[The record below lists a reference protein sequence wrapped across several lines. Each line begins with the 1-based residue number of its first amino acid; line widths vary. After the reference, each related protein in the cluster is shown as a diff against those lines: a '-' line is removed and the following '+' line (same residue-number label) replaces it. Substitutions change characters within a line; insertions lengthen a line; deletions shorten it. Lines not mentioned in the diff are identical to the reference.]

1 MPETLP
7 SCFGEYG
14 QHTHYV
20 ATGHT
25 PKVAHSSVT
34 CLYQPKSA
42 VFCKPVSIT
51 WCKSLLGQGFSVS
64 VDDPHVQ
71 YVCKIDMK
79 PWRFWKKQGSKCV
92 HVDGKTF
99 EVFWDLSD
107 AKYTYGPEPCQRF
120 FMALL
125 CNREIVLLLG
135 DMHREAYKK
144 TKLGSA
150 VMVLATL
157 LSRKEHLFGKKVY
170 HTRAQFEESGSMH
183 EISIECH
190 VGVDAKDPWLCV
202 RVDKQAM
209 VHIDQLMWKFRGN
222 QMIRVDGLQIEVLWD
237 AHNWLFNPS
246 TACAVFM
253 FHTWGSKQKPW
264 LGDMPGTHSSS
275 IMEWPAT
282 HSFNDRDI
290 KQLFKDNSFGSILEW
305 PNTHSFKGLKESCEP
320 SPGFSLLLYAWKSE

>member
-1 MPETLP
+1 M
-7 SCFGEYG
+7 
-14 QHTHYV
+14 QHSEHTV
-20 ATGHT
+20 PGHSI
-25 PKVAHSSVT
+25 KVAHSSVT

-42 VFCKPVSIT
+42 RFHKPVSIT

-64 VDDPHVQ
+64 VDDPHIQ

-92 HVDGKTF
+92 HLVGKIF

-107 AKYTYGPEPCQRF
+107 AKYMYGPEPFQGF
-120 FMALL
+120 YVAVL
-125 CNREIVLLLG
+125 CDREIILLLG
-135 DMHREAYKK
+135 DMPREAYKK
-144 TKLGSA
+144 TKLGSST
-150 VMVLATL
+150 MVLATL

-183 EISIECH
+183 DITIECH
-190 VGVDAKDPWLCV
+190 VGADAKDPWLCV

-209 VHIDQLMWKFRGN
+209 VHINQLMWKFRGN

-246 TACAVFM
+246 AACAVFM
-253 FHTWGSKQKPW
+253 FYICGSRQKPW
-264 LGDMPGTHSSS
+264 LEELPGTYSSS
-275 IMEWPAT
+275 ILDLPTT
-282 HSFNDRDI
+282 HSFNGRDI
-290 KQLFKDNSFGSILEW
+290 KQMFKDNSFASILEW

-320 SPGFSLLLYAWKSE
+320 SPSFSLLLYAWKSE